1 MSAISAFAVPS
12 DETKQT
18 VSLAGMSQRSIV
30 LTFSFLVLFALPG
43 LFNGLEF
50 SPFIGAGLVAIPYA
64 FLALLY
70 ASGRAWKRSWP
81 FHAGMLFVT
90 LIFVVNVLLF
100 GRAMIS
106 DMELVRSTATKLFVS
121 TAMQGALLV
130 AIVSILLS
138 VKDDHRQEVLQR
150 SLVFA
155 LVWFCLA
162 QLLLGGLGIEHADK
176 AQIPQTLRPA
186 LFLSHAGIDFNRFL
200 FPISTGMTNAC
211 VYPLLLASL
220 SLFRLRSS
228 GWSLIWFLLAAA
240 LLVMND
246 SRTYQMA
253 LPIALI
259 FWWMSRRFGAAMIVV
274 AAWLPLALF
283 LAVILKASNLIDIAS
298 DRYDTYGLFSG
309 REYLWTIFLNYW
321 NVASFGQLFFG
332 NGVYGQV
339 AAGISS
345 SYSFVFAGWNDAGR
359 DLASLHNS
367 YLQFL
372 IDGGLISA
380 VLHIGLIVLVL
391 GRLRLYARV
400 QGRHQPLWRGLMV
413 FLIALL
419 TVCGTEVTITFYG
432 REGFT
437 VFFLVCLLALT
448 CGPEVKQEKVPMAE
462 TPANQPLALT
472 L

>member
-1 MSAISAFAVPS
+1 MPAISAFPS
-12 DETKQT
+12 YGPKQT
-18 VSLAGMSQRSIV
+18 DLLAGLSQRSIV
-30 LTFSFLVLFALPG
+30 LTFSFFVLFALPG
-43 LFNGLEF
+43 LFSGQEL
-50 SPFIGAGLVAIPYA
+50 SPYIGAGLVAIPYA
-64 FLALLY
+64 FLVLLF
-70 ASGRAWKRSWP
+70 ASGMVWKRQWP
-81 FHAGMLFVT
+81 SDAGIFLVT
-90 LIFVVNVLLF
+90 LIFVVNIILF
-100 GRAMIS
+100 GSAMIS
-106 DMELVRSTATKLFVS
+106 DMELVRSTASKLLVS

-130 AIVSILLS
+130 AIVAILLS
-138 VKDDHRQEVLQR
+138 VKDDQRQEVLQR
-150 SLVFA
+150 SLVSA

-162 QLLLGGLGIEHADK
+162 QLLLSSLGVEHADK

-186 LFLSHAGIDFNRFL
+186 LFLSYVGIDFNRFL

-240 LLVMND
+240 LLLMND

-253 LPIALI
+253 LPIAFA
-259 FWWMSRRFGAAMIVV
+259 FWWMARRFGAAMVVV
-274 AAWLPLALF
+274 AACLPLALF

-309 REYLWTIFLNYW
+309 REYLWTIFLDYW
-321 NVASFGQLFFG
+321 NTASFAQLFFG

-359 DLASLHNS
+359 ELASLHNS

-372 IDGGLISA
+372 IDGGLVSA
-380 VLHIGLIVLVL
+380 VLHVGLIVLVL

-400 QGRHQPLWRGLMV
+400 QGPHQPLWSGLLV
-413 FLIALL
+413 FFIALL

-448 CGPEVKQEKVPMAE
+448 CGPEVKQEKVPMTAP
-462 TPANQPLALT
+462 PAN
-472 L
+472 